1 MSYHFVATTSKG
13 LEPILAQ
20 ELRAMGVGVD
30 AVGRGVVYFVG
41 KLENGYRACLWSR
54 VASRV
59 ILRVARGRVDSP
71 DAIYELAGTVD
82 WSEHLDIDQS
92 LFVDFVGRG
101 KGINNSIFGAQRVKD
116 AIVDNLRTESG
127 ARPDVDFEHPDVR
140 VSAHL
145 HRGSMTIGIDL
156 SGTALH
162 RRGKGRLTGTAPIK
176 ESLAAAILHMANW
189 PKLAKMGVPLFDPMC
204 GSGTFLSEGLGI
216 AQDRAPGLNRQRW
229 GFSNWKGHD
238 VALWDRLRDEAH
250 VRSKAGKKV
259 SVRLYGRD
267 TDSRVLEAA
276 RENLRQAGA
285 GAGLSLERA
294 TMSQARAPEGSG
306 KEPEGLFVC
315 NPPYGRRLESEEDAK
330 TLHREMGNVLRRQ
343 FLGWTAFIITEH
355 GSMTKS
361 IGLKPAQRIPVF
373 NGPIECRVLE
383 IGISRKKVAR
393 DQDSK
398 PV

>member
-1 MSYHFVATTSKG
+1 MSFHFVATTSKG
-13 LEPILAQ
+13 LESVLAD

-54 VASRV
+54 IASRV
-59 ILRVARGRVDSP
+59 VMRVARGRVDSP
-71 DAIYELAGTVD
+71 DAIYELAKTVD
-82 WSEHLDIDQS
+82 WSEHIDIDQT

-101 KGINNSIFGAQRVKD
+101 KGISNSIFGAQRVKD
-116 AIVDNLRTESG
+116 AIVDCVRTESG
-127 ARPDVDFEHPDVR
+127 ARPDVDFERPDVR

-162 RRGKGRLTGTAPIK
+162 RRGQGRQAGTAPIK
-176 ESLAAAILHMANW
+176 ESLAAAILHMAEW
-189 PKLAKMGVPLFDPMC
+189 PKLAKMGVPIFDPMC
-204 GSGTFLSEGLGI
+204 GSGTFLTEALGI
-216 AQDRAPGLNRQRW
+216 AQDRAPGLSRQRW
-229 GFSNWKGHD
+229 GFSTWKGHD
-238 VALWDRLRDEAH
+238 EKLWERLRNEAH
-250 VRSKAGKKV
+250 ARSKAGKKV
-259 SVRLYGRD
+259 NVRLYGRD
-267 TDSRVLEAA
+267 TDPRVLDAA
-276 RENLRQAGA
+276 LANLRQAGA

-294 TMSQARAPEGSG
+294 TMGQARAPQGSG

-315 NPPYGRRLESEEDAK
+315 NPPYGRRLENEEDALA
-330 TLHREMGNVLRRQ
+330 LHREMGSVLRRQ

-355 GSMTKS
+355 GPMTKS
-361 IGLKPAQRIPVF
+361 IGLRPSQRIPVF

-393 DQDSK
+393 DQ
-398 PV
+398 